1 MARFAR
7 TVLSGANVGKVILS
21 SSNRATGVEFRDES
35 NALYTVNAALEV
47 IMATGAI
54 KTPSILQ
61 QSGIGPASVLQGAG
75 VGVKVDLPVG
85 MNLVDQVTSTTT
97 FGFSGQRGGGQV
109 ITFPRFQVRL
119 HMLGDWLRADGLW

>member
-1 MARFAR
+1 MSA
-7 TVLSGANVGKVILS
+7 
-21 SSNRATGVEFRDES
+21 
-35 NALYTVNAALEV
+35 
-47 IMATGAI
+47 GAI

-97 FGFSGQRGGGQV
+97 FGFNGQRGGGQV
-109 ITFPRFQVRL
+109 ITFPRFQVSRP
-119 HMLGDWLRADGLW
+119 MLCDWLPLTSCYRTLFPALMRIDCETS

>member
-1 MARFAR
+1 MSA
-7 TVLSGANVGKVILS
+7 GAL
-21 SSNRATGVEFRDES
+21 
-35 NALYTVNAALEV
+35 
-47 IMATGAI
+47 

-109 ITFPRFQVRL
+109 ITFPRFQVSL
-119 HMLGDWLRADGLW
+119 VDVSWLVYADGLCRTLFPALMRIDFETS